1 MTGILQQKNSAALD
15 FIKKSGIFNCEMSIL
30 KKNILSVMYLA
41 CFIYVGISAQ
51 ASTVDVEQA
60 KIETLSRGR
69 IPFSVD
75 YFATEPI
82 HERDL
87 ILSTLSESQISVLDG
102 IKNANELINTKSLLE
117 SQFIYIGEYKKGDI
131 HAVYYGIP
139 DELRI
144 AYIEATISTC
154 NSYTA
159 ISYRGYQEVPSKKGE
174 RFCLWGNGW
183 LGCRYEGFDSDLP
196 LFVATQDINDVRKTL
211 SAYWL
216 SKGYEYIG
224 CVQHE
229 GNVIF
234 RYRQYFNWGH
244 CIRIIFENNMVKCV
258 QIGKKCDSLPVN
270 NI

>member
-1 MTGILQQKNSAALD
+1 MTLS
-15 FIKKSGIFNCEMSIL
+15 KKSGIFNCEMSIL
-30 KKNILSVMYLA
+30 KKNILSVMHLA
-41 CFIYVGISAQ
+41 CFMYVGISAQ

-159 ISYRGYQEVPSKKGE
+159 ISYRGYQEVSSKKGE
-174 RFCLWGNGW
+174 RFCLWSNGW
-183 LGCRYEGFDSDLP
+183 LGCRYEVFDSDLP
-196 LFVATQDINDVRKTL
+196 LFVTTQDINDVRKTL

-224 CVQHE
+224 CVQQE